1 MMARTV
7 SSSRGCAG
15 RHESGGVK
23 QAMDK
28 RPQNGDTWTKSMPE
42 TWLETLMR
50 FTPASIALAVV
61 LTTVSSVGLSQRPD
75 AQIEPRSIEW
85 QKAGAAAFAAG
96 NLNGATD
103 ALESALAVDPRNRA
117 AYVDLAQV
125 ARAQG
130 LQGKAIRLYKE
141 ALLLDPTDVT
151 ALAGQGE
158 AMVEKGALAKA
169 KEVLAKAQS
178 LCKGD
183 CAPVGKL
190 AAAIQKGPPAV
201 ALTAKDAV
209 PTAPK
214 AVPTETP

>member
-1 MMARTV
+1 LRA
-7 SSSRGCAG
+7 CAG
-15 RHESGGVK
+15 LPESGGVK

-28 RPQNGDTWTKSMPE
+28 RPQNGDTWTKSTPE

-50 FTPASIALAVV
+50 FTPASIALAIV

-96 NLNGATD
+96 NLSGATD

-117 AYVDLAQV
+117 AYIDLAQV

-141 ALLLDPTDVT
+141 ALLLDPTDVV

-169 KEVLAKAQS
+169 KEVLAKAQT
-178 LCKGD
+178 LCKGE
-183 CAPVGKL
+183 CAPVSQL

-214 AVPTETP
+214 TVPTETP